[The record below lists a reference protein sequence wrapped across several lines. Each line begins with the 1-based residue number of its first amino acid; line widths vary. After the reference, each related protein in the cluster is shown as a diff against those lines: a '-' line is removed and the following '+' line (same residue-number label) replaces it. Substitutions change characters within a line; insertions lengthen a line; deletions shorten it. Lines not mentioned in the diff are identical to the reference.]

1 MNNVVNFSNVSVRRS
16 GNYILKNVDWSI
28 EPGQNWVVLG
38 ANGAGKTTLVNLLTG
53 RVFPCYEPDSPS
65 QAKVLD
71 YQLGKVDVTD
81 LRTVVGM
88 ASSHENHLFNTRD
101 TVLNTVVSALY
112 GKTIRGRETYDEV
125 DLERA
130 KDLLRILAIDHLTD
144 RIFASLSQG
153 EAQRVLIA
161 RALVADPQILVLD
174 EPTAGLDM
182 GAREL
187 LLLALEEIAKDR
199 RAPALVMVTHHVE
212 EIPPGFTHAVLMKDG
227 QVVHTGPIAGILT
240 NEKVSEIFGLP
251 LQIEL
256 RNGRWAAR
264 AGK

>member
-1 MNNVVNFSNVSVRRS
+1 MNNVVNFSNVSVRRN
-16 GNYILKNVDWSI
+16 GNYILHSVDWAI

-53 RVFPCYEPDSPS
+53 RVFPCYEPASLS
-65 QAKVLD
+65 TAKVLD
-71 YQLGKVDVTD
+71 YQLGRVDVTD

-88 ASSHENHLFNTRD
+88 ASSHEHHLFDVHD

-112 GKTIRGRETYDEV
+112 GKTIRGREEYDAI
-125 DLERA
+125 DLQRA
-130 KDLLRILAIDHLTD
+130 TDLLSILAIEHLRD
-144 RIFASLSQG
+144 RIFSSLSQG

-161 RALVADPQILVLD
+161 RALVTDPQILVLD

-187 LLLALEEIAKDR
+187 LLMALEEIANDR

-212 EIPPGFTHAVLMKDG
+212 EIPPGFTHAALMKDG
-227 QVVHTGPIAGILT
+227 KVLHAGPIAGVLT
-240 NEKVSEIFGLP
+240 NDKVSETFGLP
-251 LQIEL
+251 LQVEL
-256 RNGRWAAR
+256 RNGRWSAR
-264 AGK
+264 A